1 MQIVVSYSSDTK
13 REQIDESKI
22 IVDFAKNSN
31 DHTNHFY
38 GEVAVNTGMAFFL
51 LHPRWGFWFV
61 TEFWKIEWQHL
72 MASILKCSRAAI
84 ESKAWLREWPVTMEM
99 N

>member
-38 GEVAVNTGMAFFL
+38 GEVTVNTGMACI
-51 LHPRWGFWFV
+51 FV
-61 TEFWKIEWQHL
+61 TP
-72 MASILKCSRAAI
+72 ASGLLICH
-84 ESKAWLREWPVTMEM
+84 
-99 N
+99 

>member
-22 IVDFAKNSN
+22 IVNFATNFN

-38 GEVAVNTGMAFFL
+38 GEVTVNTGLA
-51 LHPRWGFWFV
+51 
-61 TEFWKIEWQHL
+61 
-72 MASILKCSRAAI
+72 
-84 ESKAWLREWPVTMEM
+84 
-99 N
+99 

>member
-38 GEVAVNTGMAFFL
+38 GEVTVNTACI
-51 LHPRWGFWFV
+51 FV
-61 TEFWKIEWQHL
+61 TP
-72 MASILKCSRAAI
+72 ASGLLICH
-84 ESKAWLREWPVTMEM
+84 
-99 N
+99 